1 MITEE
6 YIDTVRQELT
16 AIRAKL
22 KSEKD
27 SNSENFT
34 RYMEFTKA
42 FIKLN
47 SEVYAI
53 TEKISDIYIT
63 HNTIN
68 RRLAKLENVVDFI
81 TEQLKENNK

>member
-6 YIDTVRQELT
+6 YISTIRQELT
-16 AIRAKL
+16 AIRGKL
-22 KSEKD
+22 KTEKD
-27 SNSENFT
+27 SNSENFQ

-47 SEVYAI
+47 TEVYAT

-63 HNTIN
+63 HNSIN
-68 RRLAKLENVVDFI
+68 RRLEKLENVVEFI
-81 TEQLKENNK
+81 SDKLKDNN